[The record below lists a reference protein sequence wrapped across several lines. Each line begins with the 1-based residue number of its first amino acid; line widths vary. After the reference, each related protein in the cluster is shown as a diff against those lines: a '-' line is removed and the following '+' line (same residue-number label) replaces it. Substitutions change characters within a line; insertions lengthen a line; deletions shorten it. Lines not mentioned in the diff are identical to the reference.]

1 MSGPVT
7 SRVASMSMNRASS
20 SATIVLVNG
29 SVATMPLEP
38 SPFEPSSQLAQITV
52 IPNAA
57 LLHLHTTKGDHVAAE
72 LRNRWDPA
80 PLGGRPVLY
89 LDQNIWS
96 TLFRRIH
103 DPDRVD
109 NADEADAAEQL
120 IDLAMNR
127 RVIVPYSAAHMSET
141 TQWADHDQR
150 YRLALTILQLSGGWQ
165 MRDALEVRCR
175 EMWAHLALRYRAYC
189 VLPRPVF
196 TLEPDAIHS
205 GIRREPTEAPPDFP
219 DDLAW
224 LHRSMLSTLADFDT
238 MLDAEWIPPGGVGA
252 WADGLQSYTDWLADE
267 PRDREQRRARTHTI
281 FIGDLHT
288 ELARAAALARLT
300 PENLSDWILHQSA
313 TALEAMPALGLFRE
327 VLHEKLINRD
337 TRWKATDLTDLFYLT
352 CAAGYADHVIG
363 ERSATGYIRRAQE
376 RLGRTVNVHR
386 NLRSLMAPLDVP
398 DEHPADG

>member
-7 SRVASMSMNRASS
+7 SRVVSMSMNRASS

-38 SPFEPSSQLAQITV
+38 TPFEPSSQLAQITV

-57 LLHLHTTKGDHVAAE
+57 LLHLLTTRGDHVAAE
-72 LRNRWDPA
+72 LANRWDPA

-103 DPDRVD
+103 DADRID

-120 IDLAMNR
+120 IDLALNR

-141 TQWADHDQR
+141 TQWADRDQR

-175 EMWAHLALRYRAYC
+175 ELWAHLALRYRAYC

-196 TLEPDAIHS
+196 TLEPDTIHS
-205 GIRREPTEAPPDFP
+205 GIRRDPGGTTGLSRRCCVATPVHGLDARELRHDAQCGVDSARGGRSVGGRPTE
-219 DDLAW
+219 
-224 LHRSMLSTLADFDT
+224 LH
-238 MLDAEWIPPGGVGA
+238 G
-252 WADGLQSYTDWLADE
+252 
-267 PRDREQRRARTHTI
+267 
-281 FIGDLHT
+281 
-288 ELARAAALARLT
+288 LARR
-300 PENLSDWILHQSA
+300 
-313 TALEAMPALGLFRE
+313 
-327 VLHEKLINRD
+327 
-337 TRWKATDLTDLFYLT
+337 
-352 CAAGYADHVIG
+352 
-363 ERSATGYIRRAQE
+363 
-376 RLGRTVNVHR
+376 
-386 NLRSLMAPLDVP
+386 
-398 DEHPADG
+398 